1 MTTQNFL
8 TTRIIRNA
16 VDLVRSYGTPDLEE
30 ISSEQQYRNLKYQLL
45 YELHSGI
52 AYDDMDSWQDYKS
65 RHGLYRWLRPIWSHA
80 QQLVDFYSYRI
91 YNGAIPVDGITLPD
105 GVKSAVPFSPF
116 TNMDLAKAANA
127 LLTDWNF
134 QSIGPMLVAY
144 TATIGEL
151 LVELR
156 DNPATGKVTM
166 HFIWP
171 GLVKEIILDE
181 AENIVAY
188 SLEYD
193 VTEKQRNID
202 TNMYTTVRYKYRR
215 EVDSESIRTYKDG
228 VLHPFNGEPA
238 SIPNPYGFVPAVW
251 FRHIK
256 RIGVRGEP
264 AIVGTIAAADEV
276 NSLLSHLIDKTH
288 IKLKSPVLVSGNL
301 SPNAMQRAI
310 GSLMTQAKRPFTS
323 GINGPLDGRE
333 ELDILEAPQGTK
345 IDTLDIKLEDSRQ
358 IVNLLINNIEKNA
371 PEITVFNEMRSMTQ
385 ITGPAAARLFG
396 DIEPKFRTIASGYD
410 QQLKKLLQMGI
421 AISGW
426 RVANGDW
433 NGTRNRDLNGS
444 QIDGLTEMQQRFSG
458 FNLGSFAS
466 GSVNIDILP
475 RQLFEPTERERVD
488 LLLAKKG
495 LLQIIP
501 QKQLAMEAG
510 YREDMINSWI
520 EEYNE
525 QVEMSR
531 EANMPN
537 AQPVYVE
544 DSSEEE
550 DTEESQDQSDDDLES

>member
-1 MTTQNFL
+1 MPNQFFL
-8 TTRIIRNA
+8 TSNLVRNA
-16 VDLVRSYGTPDLEE
+16 VDFVRSYGTPDLEE
-30 ISSEQQYRNLKYQLL
+30 ISSEQEHRELRYQLL
-45 YELHSGI
+45 YELHNGI

-80 QQLVDFYSYRI
+80 QQLVDFYAYRI
-91 YNGAIPVDGITLPD
+91 YNGAIPIDGITLPD
-105 GVKSAVPFSPF
+105 GVRGSVPFSPF
-116 TNMDLAKAANA
+116 TDMKLAKAANA

-134 QSIGPMLVAY
+134 QSIGPMLVTY

-156 DNPATGKVTM
+156 DNPETGKVTM

-171 GLVKEIILDE
+171 GLVKEILLDE
-181 AENIVAY
+181 AENIISY

-193 VTEKQRNID
+193 VTEKQRDID

-215 EVDSESIRTYKDG
+215 EVDSDSIRTYKDG

-288 IKLKSPVLVSGNL
+288 VKLKSPILVSGNL

-310 GSLMTQAKRPFTS
+310 GSLMTQAKRPFTA
-323 GINGPLDGRE
+323 GLGGRQDGRE
-333 ELDILEAPQGTK
+333 ELDILEAPQGTR

-358 IVNLLINNIEKNA
+358 IVNLLIQNIEKNC
-371 PEITVFNEMRSMTQ
+371 PEITVFNEMRGMTQ

-410 QQLKKLLQMGI
+410 QQLRKLLQMGI

-426 RVANGDW
+426 RLANGDW
-433 NGTRNRDLNGS
+433 DGTRNRDNNGQ
-444 QIDGLTEMQQRFSG
+444 QISGLTEMQQRFAG
-458 FNLGSFAS
+458 FNLGSFAT
-466 GSVNIDILP
+466 GSMNLDILP
-475 RQLFEPTERERVD
+475 RQLFEATEKERID
-488 LLLAKKG
+488 LLIAKKS
-495 LLQIIP
+495 LLQIVP
-501 QKQLAMEAG
+501 QRQLAIEAG
-510 YREDMINSWI
+510 YREEMIDTWI
-520 EEYNE
+520 QEYERQKQEE
-525 QVEMSR
+525 EMEYQSG
-531 EANMPN
+531 EP
-537 AQPVYVE
+537 E
-544 DSSEEE
+544 DSSEDDMVEFIDASSDE
-550 DTEESQDQSDDDLES
+550 D

>member
-1 MTTQNFL
+1 MPNQFFL
-8 TTRIIRNA
+8 TSTLVRNA
-16 VDLVRSYGTPDLEE
+16 VDFVRSYGTPDLEE
-30 ISSEQQYRNLKYQLL
+30 ISSEQEYRHLRYQLL
-45 YELHSGI
+45 YELHNGI

-80 QQLVDFYSYRI
+80 QQLVDFYAYRI
-91 YNGAIPVDGITLPD
+91 YNGAIPIDGLTLPD
-105 GVKSAVPFSPF
+105 GVKGSVPFSPF
-116 TNMDLAKAANA
+116 TNMELAKAANG

-156 DNPATGKVTM
+156 DNPATGRVAM

-171 GLVKEIILDE
+171 GLVKDIILDE
-181 AENIVAY
+181 AENIVSY

-193 VTEKQRNID
+193 VTEKERNID

-215 EVDSESIRTYKDG
+215 EVDANSIRTYKDG

-256 RIGVRGEP
+256 RMGVRGEP

-288 IKLKSPVLVSGNL
+288 VKLKSPILVSGNL

-323 GINGPLDGRE
+323 SMGGRQDGRE

-358 IVNLLINNIEKNA
+358 IVNLLINNIEKNC
-371 PEITVFNEMRSMTQ
+371 PEITVFNEMRGMTQ

-410 QQLKKLLQMGI
+410 QQLRKLLQMGI

-426 RVANGDW
+426 RVGNGDW
-433 NGTRNRDLNGS
+433 NGTRNRNVDGTPAA
-444 QIDGLTEMQQRFSG
+444 GLTELQQRFTQ
-458 FNLGSFAS
+458 FNLGSFAT
-466 GSVNIDILP
+466 GAMNIDILP
-475 RQLFEPTERERVD
+475 RQLFEPTDRERID
-488 LLLAKKG
+488 LLITKKA
-495 LLQIIP
+495 LLDIIP
-501 QKQLAMEAG
+501 QRQLAVEAG
-510 YREDMINSWI
+510 YREEMIDEWI
-520 EEYNE
+520 REY
-525 QVEMSR
+525 
-531 EANMPN
+531 EANQ
-537 AQPVYVE
+537 AQE
-544 DSSEEE
+544 AIQ
-550 DTEESQDQSDDDLES
+550 SQSVSGQ